1 MLNLILNFALV
12 IILGILLL
20 LNLLKLYVPIVYF
33 QAVSIVAIVPVIIAA
48 YKSIKQR
55 EVSVDFL
62 AAVAL
67 IFAYIAQ
74 EWESAVFIN
83 LMLSSARIFDIW
95 TTRKSDHLVKSLL
108 KYRPEKVK
116 VKVDDHTIIKNVEDI
131 IPGDI
136 LIIGGG
142 ERIAVDGVIISGQAS
157 IDEATLTGESFP
169 IAKRVGDKVFSSTL
183 NTSGSILV
191 RTEKAANESTLA
203 KIITMVEKSSLKK
216 SKTVKMVNKFAKW
229 YIVATFIG
237 AITIYLITKDMN
249 FVLAIL
255 LVVCADDIAVS
266 IPLAFTVA
274 VSTAAKGGILIKSS
288 DVLER
293 LSKIDVFITDK
304 TGTLTSSK
312 PKIVKIETFGDI
324 TQKELLKYLLAAEIN
339 SSHPVAAPIVEYA
352 KIQNSKV
359 PAITDFKETPGEG
372 IEVLYNNKN
381 VVSGKLEFLKTKHV
395 KIGPPELKIIEQYSK
410 DGYSLVSIGID
421 KKIKGVVVFEDEI
434 RPSAKSAIRKTKELG
449 SKLWIMLT
457 GDNKVV
463 AKKISDQ
470 AGIDIFEANVSPEGK
485 LRYVED
491 YQTKNKKDTVAMI
504 GDGVNDAAA
513 LALADVS
520 FAMGVVG
527 SDAAI
532 NAADVALMDD
542 SLDKIPKAMEIG
554 KRTRGVS
561 YTNIAIW
568 GLTNIVG
575 LVLVF
580 SHVLSPTGAAT
591 YNFLTDFLPIFNA
604 LSIAW
609 NKKI

>member
-20 LNLLKLYVPIVYF
+20 LNLLKLNVPIVYF

-116 VKVDDHTIIKNVEDI
+116 VKVDDHTIIKNVEDV

-229 YIVATFIG
+229 YIVATFIV